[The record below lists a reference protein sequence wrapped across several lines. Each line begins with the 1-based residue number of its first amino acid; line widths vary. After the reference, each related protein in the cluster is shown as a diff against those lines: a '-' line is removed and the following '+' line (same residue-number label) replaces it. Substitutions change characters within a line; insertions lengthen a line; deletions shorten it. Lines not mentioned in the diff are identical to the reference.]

1 MVKIIN
7 KTKMPVRVDEIP
19 VGECF
24 ILNGEVYMRV
34 RYYSADKSK
43 LTGETVDE
51 TDAAIEKIT
60 FNSVTDTDGYA
71 SVRFASGV
79 VQTNIHADQK
89 VQPVNVTI
97 EVG

>member
-34 RYYSADKSK
+34 RYN
-43 LTGETVDE
+43 TGYT
-51 TDAAIEKIT
+51 
-60 FNSVTDTDGYA
+60 
-71 SVRFASGV
+71 SVRFSSGV